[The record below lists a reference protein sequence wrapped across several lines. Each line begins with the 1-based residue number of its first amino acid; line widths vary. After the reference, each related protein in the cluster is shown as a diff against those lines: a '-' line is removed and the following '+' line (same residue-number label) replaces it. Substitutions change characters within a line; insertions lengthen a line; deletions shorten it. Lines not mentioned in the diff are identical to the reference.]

1 MTTFD
6 NPLKGLKVASPCPM
20 NWDEM
25 TGDDRVRFCGHCRL
39 NVFNLSALK
48 RDEAIRLLNEKE
60 GRLCVRFFQREDGTV
75 MTADCPVG
83 LAALRQKFRRWTAL
97 AFAGA
102 AALLSA
108 WGFIKR
114 SPGPACPA
122 TGRPTVGEPLLGDPL
137 MGKPAAPPRAVL
149 GDVAQAPPPEKR

>member
-1 MTTFD
+1 MTRFD

-25 TGDDRVRFCGHCRL
+25 TGDDRVRFCAHCRL

-60 GRLCVRFFQREDGTV
+60 GRLCVRFFRREDGTV

-102 AALLSA
+102 AALLTA
-108 WGFIKR
+108 WGFIKKR
-114 SPGPACPA
+114 PVPAC
-122 TGRPTVGEPLLGDPL
+122 RPTVGEPLLGAPW

-149 GDVAQAPPPEKR
+149 GDVAEAPPPDKR

>member
-1 MTTFD
+1 MTKFD

-25 TGDDRVRFCGHCRL
+25 TGDDRVRFCAHCRL

-48 RDEAIRLLNEKE
+48 RDEAIKLLNEKE
-60 GRLCVRFFQREDGTV
+60 GRLCVRFFRREDGTV
-75 MTADCPVG
+75 MTRDCPVG

-102 AALLSA
+102 TALLTA
-108 WGFIKR
+108 WGFFKKG
-114 SPGPACPA
+114 SACPS
-122 TGRPTVGEPLLGDPL
+122 TGRATVGEPLLGRPL
-137 MGKPAAPPRAVL
+137 VGKPVAATRAVL
-149 GDVAQAPPPEKR
+149 GDVAGPPPPEKK